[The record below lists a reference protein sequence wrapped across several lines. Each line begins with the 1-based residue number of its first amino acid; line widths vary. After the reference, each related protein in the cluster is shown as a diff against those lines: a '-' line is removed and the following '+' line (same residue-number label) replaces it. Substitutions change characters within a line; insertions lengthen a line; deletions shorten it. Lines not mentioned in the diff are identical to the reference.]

1 MSHMNFSAFEKY
13 TSLTSKKA
21 DPHVV
26 THQRLVISVSSTHT
40 KYTEI
45 HHLTNAMVLL
55 PGHQG
60 VPPSQR
66 GRVELKNGRDVIPI
80 RNRHEGVHD
89 FVLDVPQPGSEGFLL
104 QIHLKSKTRIL
115 KCT

>member
-1 MSHMNFSAFEKY
+1 MNFSAFEKCP
-13 TSLTSKKA
+13 SLPNKKA
-21 DPHVV
+21 DPHAV
-26 THQRLVISVSSTHT
+26 THQRVVISVRRTHT
-40 KYTEI
+40 KYPEI
-45 HHLTNAMVLL
+45 HHLTNVMVLL

-89 FVLDVPQPGSEGFLL
+89 FVLDVPEPGSEGFLL
-104 QIHLKSKTRIL
+104 QIQLKWMK
-115 KCT
+115 